1 MPAVIDDNNIY
12 SEQAGGKLSAT
23 VKNHKPLVYVPNN
36 RADSVVVIDPTTF
49 KVLRTV
55 KVGKDPQHV
64 VPSWDMTKLWVTNN
78 AEGRTDGSLTPI
90 DPVTGE
96 FGTAVPVDDPYNMY
110 YTPDGK
116 SAVVVAEAFKRLD
129 LRDPTT
135 WQLQRSISTPTCAG
149 INHADFSGDGTYAI
163 FTCEFEAAIVKVDW
177 IAGTVVGRISF
188 GRGQA
193 DSMPQD
199 VRVGP
204 DGNTFYVAD
213 MMKDGVAI
221 IDGET
226 FKQTG
231 FVKTGVGTH
240 GIYPSRDGSKL
251 FISNRGQNTVFGE
264 PKKKGSVSVFDPKTN
279 TVLATWPVPGGGSP
293 DMGNLNPDGSQ
304 LWLVRSLRRRGLRV
318 RHEHRRAAA
327 THSYGPK
334 GTPWSAVVAPAR
346 SLLARPHRQ
355 HALAVTEQ
363 RIIAASVIRRPAHP
377 AQLALVHVVD
387 HGEEVVHRRR
397 SATPSRRGRT
407 DPACRGRRSSGCRVA
422 HGRHPRASR

>member
-1 MPAVIDDNNIY
+1 MSRSYRSLIVVFTLVLAAAACSGDDKQGQPDGSTTTPGGGPTTPTTPATTTTPSKFKTIPGMPPVLDDNNIY
-12 SEQAGGKLSAT
+12 SEQAAGKTSAT

-36 RADSVVVIDPTTF
+36 RNASVTVIDPATF
-49 KVLRTV
+49 KIIRTV
-55 KVGKDPQHV
+55 AVGLDPQHV

-129 LRDPTT
+129 LRDPVT
-135 WQLQRSISTPTCAG
+135 WQVQRSIATPTCGG
-149 INHADFSGDGTYAI
+149 INHADFSGDGSYAV

-177 IAGTVVGRISF
+177 RAGTVVGRISF

-213 MMKDGVAI
+213 MIKDGVAI

-226 FKQTG
+226 FTQKT

-251 FISNRGQNTVFGE
+251 FISNRGQNTVFGV
-264 PKKKGSVSVFDPKTN
+264 PKGKGSVSVFDPKTN
-279 TVLATWPVPGGGSP
+279 TVLATWTVPGGGSP

-304 LWLVRSLRRRGLRV
+304 LWLSGRYDDEVYVFDTNTG
-318 RHEHRRAAA
+318 A
-327 THSYGPK
+327 
-334 GTPWSAVVAPAR
+334 
-346 SLLARPHRQ
+346 LL
-355 HALAVTEQ
+355 Q
-363 RIIAASVIRRPAHP
+363 RIPTGQKAPHG
-377 AQLALVHVVD
+377 LVWW
-387 HGEEVVHRRR
+387 
-397 SATPSRRGRT
+397 PQPGRYSLGHT
-407 DPACRGRRSSGCRVA
+407 GNMR
-422 HGRHPRASR
+422 

>member
-1 MPAVIDDNNIY
+1 MSRFNRVLIVLFTLALAAAACSGDDKLGQSTDNSTTAPGTGTGTGATTPTTPAVTTVPSKFKTVPGMPPVIDGNNIY
-12 SEQAGGKLSAT
+12 SEQAAGKMSAT

-36 RADSVVVIDPTTF
+36 RADSVVVIDPVTF

-129 LRDPTT
+129 LRDPNT
-135 WQLQRSISTPTCAG
+135 WQVQRSIATPTCGG
-149 INHADFSGDGTYAI
+149 INHADFSGDGTYAV
-163 FTCEFEAAIVKVDW
+163 FTCEFEAAIVKIDW

-213 MMKDGVAI
+213 MIKDGVAI
-221 IDGET
+221 IDGTT
-226 FKQTG
+226 FTQKG

-240 GIYPSRDGSKL
+240 GIYPARDGSKL
-251 FISNRGQNTVFGE
+251 FISNRGQNTVFGV
-264 PKKKGSVSVFDPKTN
+264 PKGKGSVSVFDPKTN
-279 TVLATWPVPGGGSP
+279 TVLATWVVPGGGSP

-304 LWLVRSLRRRGLRV
+304 LWLSGRYDDEVYVFDTNTG
-318 RHEHRRAAA
+318 A
-327 THSYGPK
+327 
-334 GTPWSAVVAPAR
+334 
-346 SLLARPHRQ
+346 LL
-355 HALAVTEQ
+355 Q
-363 RIIAASVIRRPAHP
+363 RIPTGQKAP
-377 AQLALVHVVD
+377 
-387 HGEEVVHRRR
+387 HGLLWW
-397 SATPSRRGRT
+397 PQPGRYSLGHT
-407 DPACRGRRSSGCRVA
+407 GNMR
-422 HGRHPRASR
+422 

>member
-1 MPAVIDDNNIY
+1 MSRFYRSLIVVFTLVLAAAACSGDDKQGQSDGSTTTPGGGPTTPTTPATTTTPSKFKTIPGMPPVIDDNNIY
-12 SEQAGGKLSAT
+12 SEQAAGKTSAT

-36 RADSVVVIDPTTF
+36 RSDTVTVIDPTTF
-49 KVLRTV
+49 KIIRTV
-55 KVGKDPQHV
+55 AVGLDPQHV

-90 DPVTGE
+90 DPATGE

-116 SAVVVAEAFKRLD
+116 SALVVAEAFKRLD
-129 LRDPTT
+129 LRDPVT
-135 WQLQRSISTPTCAG
+135 WQVQRSIATPNCGG
-149 INHADFSGDGTYAI
+149 INHADFSGDGTYAV

-177 IAGTVVGRISF
+177 RAGTVVGRISF

-226 FKQTG
+226 FTQKT

-251 FISNRGQNTVFGE
+251 FISNRGQNTVFGV
-264 PKKKGSVSVFDPKTN
+264 PKGKGSVSVFDPKTN
-279 TVLATWPVPGGGSP
+279 TVLATWTVPGGGSP

-304 LWLVRSLRRRGLRV
+304 LWLSGRYDDEVYVFDTNTG
-318 RHEHRRAAA
+318 A
-327 THSYGPK
+327 
-334 GTPWSAVVAPAR
+334 
-346 SLLARPHRQ
+346 LL
-355 HALAVTEQ
+355 Q
-363 RIIAASVIRRPAHP
+363 RIPTGQKAPHG
-377 AQLALVHVVD
+377 LVWW
-387 HGEEVVHRRR
+387 
-397 SATPSRRGRT
+397 PQPGRYSLGHT
-407 DPACRGRRSSGCRVA
+407 GILR
-422 HGRHPRASR
+422 

>member
-1 MPAVIDDNNIY
+1 VSRSYRSLIVVFTLVLAAAACSGDDKQGQPDGSTTAPGGGPTTPTTPATTATPSKFKTIPGMPPVLDDNNIY
-12 SEQAGGKLSAT
+12 SEQAAGKTSAT

-36 RADSVVVIDPTTF
+36 RNASVTVIDPATF
-49 KVLRTV
+49 KIIRTV
-55 KVGKDPQHV
+55 AVGLDPQHV

-129 LRDPTT
+129 LRDPVT
-135 WQLQRSISTPTCAG
+135 WQVQRSIATPTCGG
-149 INHADFSGDGTYAI
+149 INHADFSGDGSYAV

-177 IAGTVVGRISF
+177 RAGTVVGRISF

-226 FKQTG
+226 FTQKT

-251 FISNRGQNTVFGE
+251 FISNRGQNTVFGV
-264 PKKKGSVSVFDPKTN
+264 PKGKGSVSVFDPKTN
-279 TVLATWPVPGGGSP
+279 TVLATWTVPGGGSP

-304 LWLVRSLRRRGLRV
+304 LWLSGRYDDEVYVFDTNTG
-318 RHEHRRAAA
+318 A
-327 THSYGPK
+327 
-334 GTPWSAVVAPAR
+334 
-346 SLLARPHRQ
+346 LL
-355 HALAVTEQ
+355 Q
-363 RIIAASVIRRPAHP
+363 RIPTGQKAPHG
-377 AQLALVHVVD
+377 LVWW
-387 HGEEVVHRRR
+387 
-397 SATPSRRGRT
+397 PQPGRYSLGHT
-407 DPACRGRRSSGCRVA
+407 GNMR
-422 HGRHPRASR
+422 